1 MPVRHRLRTLV
12 LGVALATAAVFGIA
26 APASAHDALTGS
38 EPASGAT
45 VSADLTQV
53 TLQFSADLMA
63 DGAEAHVYQG
73 ADPKVAADAGA
84 TDWVSGAVAID
95 GPNLVVPLAEGL
107 EPGTY
112 SVSWRV
118 VSSDGHPI
126 DSSTAEIITFT
137 VAAAPEAIQTPTA
150 EASPV
155 PTTTSAPASP
165 QVTTPAS
172 EATPEATADAA
183 DSTEGLSPVV
193 VWTLIG
199 GGLVVVVL
207 IATIVLVS
215 RRKKP

>member
-95 GPNLVVPLAEGL
+95 GPNLVVPLTEGL

-112 SVSWRV
+112 SVNWRV
-118 VSSDGHPI
+118 VSSDGHAI
-126 DSSTAEIITFT
+126 STSSAEIVSFT
-137 VAAAPEAIQTPTA
+137 VTQGAAATE
-150 EASPV
+150 
-155 PTTTSAPASP
+155 
-165 QVTTPAS
+165 TPAVTPS
-172 EATPEATADAA
+172 ATPAVTPAPQATASVDATPEPTGATD
-183 DSTEGLSPVV
+183 EMPGLSPMVIWALV
-193 VWTLIG
+193 IG
-199 GGLVVVVL
+199 GVILLALLAV
-207 IATIVLVS
+207 IVRLT
-215 RRKKP
+215 RKP